1 MAEKIQFTLAFLIG
15 FAFFWYV
22 APIFNSYFK
31 KRLTKVNPSLVEKA
45 PWYFTI
51 VHYVTRFMAVM
62 CLVYILL
69 FWLGFLKISS

>member
-1 MAEKIQFTLAFLIG
+1 MTEKLQFTIAFLIG

-31 KRLTKVNPSLVEKA
+31 KRLTKINPGLVEKA

-51 VHYVTRFMAVM
+51 VHFVNRLMAVM

-69 FWLGFLKISS
+69 VWLGIIKFQQ